1 MLAREKILETA
12 LELFNNKGYANVG
25 VREIARKLKI
35 SPGNLSYHF
44 PKKED
49 ILFGLL
55 ENFSSINNEYYAWFA
70 EVETTNLNF
79 LLLMEKIFHNQFK
92 HRGVYIGNQFVQQ
105 ELRDSVGY
113 NYKQTAN
120 RRTQAFRKIFEELSQ
135 NKQLVLTAN
144 DVEFLVSYMT
154 LFGRFWISEAF
165 LLEKERDENEVV
177 VYYLIMLAKQL
188 SFFATTPGFKSIE
201 QFKQKLQEK

>member
-1 MLAREKILETA
+1 MLTREKILESA
-12 LELFNNKGYANVG
+12 LELFNSKGYANVG
-25 VREIARKLKI
+25 VREIARILNI

-55 ENFSSINNEYYAWFA
+55 ENFSSVNNQQYAWFA

-79 LLLMEKIFHNQFK
+79 LILMEKIFHNQFK
-92 HRGVYIGNQFVQQ
+92 YRGVYIGNQFVQQ
-105 ELRDSVGY
+105 ELRDSEGY
-113 NYKQTAN
+113 NYKQTAQ
-120 RRTQAFRKIFEELSQ
+120 RRTQAFHRIFKELAK
-135 NKQLVLTAN
+135 NNQLDLAYK

-165 LLEKERDENEVV
+165 LLEKERDEDEAIAH
-177 VYYLIMLAKQL
+177 YLRLLARQL
-188 SFFATTPGFKSIE
+188 SFFATTDGINSIKS
-201 QFKQKLQEK
+201 FQEANEN